1 MDTTMPMNA
10 KKNTAFE
17 NLKKFSVGFKE
28 FLIIVFIL
36 LFIAAFSYWAYELWY
51 IHSTNIDLNSVSS
64 IAAAAAHEEAA
75 FQACVLAFFFVF
87 FLIYAL

>member
-1 MDTTMPMNA
+1 MTPGI

-17 NLKKFSVGFKE
+17 NLKKFSIGFKE

-36 LFIAAFSYWAYELWY
+36 LFIAAFCYWSYELWY
-51 IHSTNIDLNSVSS
+51 IHSTNVDLTSVES